1 MAPPR
6 TGRAA
11 KKSVKKPPGQA
22 SGRSAPAARIPAAGT
37 RKALGTSPR
46 AATGARPGV
55 APPTAPG
62 AGDFPVVALGASAGG
77 LEAYEAFFRH
87 LPPDLGMAFVVV
99 SHLDPSHASI
109 LTEIVQRTTS
119 LPAVEATDGLAVEPN
134 HIYVI
139 PPNRDLTIF
148 HGALQ
153 LTSPEQPRGQRMPI
167 DLFFRSLAED
177 LGERAVGVVLS
188 GTGSDGSLGL
198 RAILGAGGVTFAQS
212 PATAKYD
219 GMPSSAIQAGYATHV
234 LPVEEMPELMRK
246 VSRVVRSRRAAPSAP
261 AALRGLGLVL
271 ATLRARTGHDFT
283 LYKKSTVLRRIE
295 RRMVQHDLSDLE
307 VYARYLKDH
316 PAEVQVLFKELL
328 INVTSFFRDPEAFAV
343 LQQDVLPGLCKGKV
357 EGSVFRAWVAGCATG
372 EEAYSIAILLR
383 ELMEERSLDFKV
395 QIYATDLDDD
405 AIARARVGA
414 YPPSIVQ
421 DVTPERLRRFFTKE
435 EAGFRIKKELR
446 EMVVFA
452 TQNAIRDPPFTRL
465 DLLSCRNLMIYLEP
479 EAQDRL
485 ISSFHYALRP
495 GGVLFLSP
503 SESTSHHADLFK
515 PINRKWTLFRTVA
528 SAAATRALL
537 AAIPAPVDAAA
548 PREGAEPERKLRET
562 SVVELTN
569 RALLRSFAPASVATD
584 LAGNILYVHGDT
596 APFLRPAPGHATL
609 NVIEMARGELQQEL
623 RSAFRAG
630 LPRGKKAPRREVQL
644 TVEGTSRTVWF
655 SLHPLQLPERS
666 EGLVLVTFQE
676 APAKPAAGR
685 GPVRP
690 LERGKVK
697 ELERALASS
706 RDFLRTTVEEQQ
718 ASTEELKSMNEELQS
733 TNEELQSTNE
743 ELETSKEEL
752 QSVNEEL
759 VTVNAELQSK
769 IEQLADMQNDMRNL
783 LDSVSA
789 GTIFLDD
796 QLNIRRFTREA
807 TRVFRLVATDV
818 GRPLLDIKSDLEG
831 VDLLE
836 EARQVL
842 DSLAPWEQEVRTSR
856 GASYLARLQP
866 YRTLDNVLAGVVI
879 SFTDISARVAAENAV
894 QEARQLSENIVDTV
908 REPLLVLDGKLQVAS
923 ASRSFFEYFKV
934 APADTI
940 GRLVFDLGNRQW
952 DVPVLRE
959 LLEKVLARNL
969 VFDGYVLEHDFPTIG
984 RRRLILNARRI
995 VGQSGETRRILLAME
1010 DNGGAPS

>member
-1 MAPPR
+1 MKKA
-6 TGRAA
+6 TG
-11 KKSVKKPPGQA
+11 PA
-22 SGRSAPAARIPAAGT
+22 SSRSAPAARAPAAGT
-37 RKALGTSPR
+37 RKALGTSAR
-46 AATGARPGV
+46 AATGARPGGAARP
-55 APPTAPG
+55 APAA
-62 AGDFPVVALGASAGG
+62 AGFPVVALGASAGG
-77 LEAYEAFFRH
+77 LEAYEAFFRSV
-87 LPPDLGMAFVVV
+87 PPDLGMAYVVV

-109 LTEIVQRTTS
+109 LTEIVQRATS
-119 LPAVEATDGLAVEPN
+119 LPAVEASDGLAVEPN

-177 LGERAVGVVLS
+177 QGERAIGVVLS

-212 PATAKYD
+212 PETAKYD

-246 VSRVVRSRRAAPSAP
+246 VSRAFQPQRPLPPAP

-307 VYARYLKDH
+307 VYARYLKEH

-383 ELMEERSLDFKV
+383 ELMDERSLDFKV
-395 QIYATDLDDD
+395 KIYATDLDDD
-405 AIARARVGA
+405 AVARARVGA

-435 EAGFRIKKELR
+435 EAGYRVKKELR

-452 TQNAIRDPPFTRL
+452 TQNVLRDPPFTRL

-528 SAAATRALL
+528 SAAATRALR
-537 AAIPAPVDAAA
+537 AAVPAPAPADTAASQGGA
-548 PREGAEPERKLRET
+548 GSDRKPRES

-596 APFLRPAPGHATL
+596 APFLRPAPGQATL
-609 NVIEMARGELQQEL
+609 NVVEMARGELQQEL
-623 RSAFRAG
+623 RAAFRAG
-630 LPRGKKAPRREVQL
+630 LPRGKSPPRREVQL
-644 TVEGTSRTVWF
+644 TVDGGRRTVWF

-676 APAKPAAGR
+676 APSKPAAGR

-796 QLNIRRFTREA
+796 QLNIRRFSREA

-818 GRPLLDIKSDLEG
+818 GRPLLDIKTDLEG
-831 VDLLE
+831 LDLLE
-836 EARQVL
+836 VARGC
-842 DSLAPWEQEVRTSR
+842 STRWSR
-856 GASYLARLQP
+856 GSGRC
-866 YRTLDNVLAGVVI
+866 G
-879 SFTDISARVAAENAV
+879 
-894 QEARQLSENIVDTV
+894 
-908 REPLLVLDGKLQVAS
+908 
-923 ASRSFFEYFKV
+923 RSV
-934 APADTI
+934 APST
-940 GRLVFDLGNRQW
+940 
-952 DVPVLRE
+952 
-959 LLEKVLARNL
+959 
-969 VFDGYVLEHDFPTIG
+969 
-984 RRRLILNARRI
+984 
-995 VGQSGETRRILLAME
+995 
-1010 DNGGAPS
+1010 